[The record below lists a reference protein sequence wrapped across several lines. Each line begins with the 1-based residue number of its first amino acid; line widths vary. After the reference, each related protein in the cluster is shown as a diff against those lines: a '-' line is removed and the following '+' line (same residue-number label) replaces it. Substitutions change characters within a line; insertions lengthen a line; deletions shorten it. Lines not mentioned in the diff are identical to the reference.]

1 MPELEYTPAA
11 RASLQRMPDAN
22 AASALAQ
29 RAQRVAQAKGRRIIG
44 LEVLETAAIAD
55 DAALESLVNG
65 EI

>member
-1 MPELEYTPAA
+1 MQQIDFTPAA

-22 AASALAQ
+22 AAAELSKKAERLA
-29 RAQRVAQAKGRRIIG
+29 RAQGRRIIG

-55 DAALESLVNG
+55 DAALESMING